1 MKLLKTMPD
10 ALRKQAAAD
19 VPKASK
25 DKLDTIR
32 AKVKE
37 ARDVELR
44 IENLQQTIKELTA
57 DLNRIRC
64 DELPGMFQQNGVPS
78 ITIDKEGNVP
88 AYVAELQA
96 YYHANIPDPE
106 KDPAGA
112 EAGYAWLK
120 KNKLEAFI
128 KTQVKVD
135 YGRGERAKAK
145 KFEAFLKKE
154 KIPYSSKVGVP
165 WNTLTAEVKRRYEA
179 GAPLSPADLAAI
191 GGTVGTVVKV
201 TAIKEK
207 K

>member
-10 ALRKQAAAD
+10 ALRKQAAQD
-19 VPKASK
+19 VPVAGE
-25 DKLDTIR
+25 DKLDRIR

-44 IENLQQTIKELTA
+44 IDSMEEAVKELKK

-64 DELPGMFQQNGVPS
+64 EELPALFQQNGVPS
-78 ITIDKEGNVP
+78 ITIDREGNAP

-120 KNKLEAFI
+120 ANKLESFI

-165 WNTLTAEVKRRYEA
+165 WNTLTAEVRRRYEA
-179 GAPLSPADLAAI
+179 GKPLSPADLTAI
-191 GGTVGTVVKV
+191 GGTVGTVVKI